1 MNPGH
6 HRVFQK
12 QTLIAQI
19 TLMAQRG
26 SDRLV
31 EFPLRDLRHQR
42 DLRPLS
48 E

>member
-1 MNPGH
+1 MNLGH

-12 QTLIAQI
+12 PTQIAQI

-26 SDRLV
+26 SDRLM
-31 EFPLRDLRHQR
+31 EFHLRDLRNQR
-42 DLRPLS
+42 DLRPLL